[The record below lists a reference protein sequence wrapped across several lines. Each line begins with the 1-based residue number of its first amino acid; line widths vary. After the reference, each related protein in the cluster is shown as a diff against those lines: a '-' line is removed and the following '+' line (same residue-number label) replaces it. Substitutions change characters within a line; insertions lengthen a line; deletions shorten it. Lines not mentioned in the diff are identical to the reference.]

1 MILLAIDENGVVAVV
16 VLAVVPENSPV
27 ECPACVED
35 EDEDN
40 GVP

>member
-1 MILLAIDENGVVAVV
+1 MILLAIDGDEVVGVS
-16 VLAVVPENSPV
+16 VLVVVPEDSPV

-35 EDEDN
+35 EDED